1 MNRMNHT
8 KTSILHN
15 RTTTA
20 GWAGLSFFLP
30 AAVVCVVLAV
40 NGITP
45 FGNAT
50 LITDEGL
57 DWFEHFCRLVEA
69 IVTGDGVFYH
79 LDVGYG
85 QSFYTEFAAG
95 QCSPF
100 LFVALFFSPRRLA
113 AAYSVIT
120 VLRAGLCGLFARYM
134 LRRCAETSEALAF
147 ALACGYALSGFTAC
161 AAWYPSMADG
171 AVFFPLMI
179 EGAHHYVSHQKPVRL
194 FLFAAVFFLTS
205 PRLTIGGIAV
215 TLLFYLAFYLSR
227 KGAILSLSHFALFAA
242 TLLCAAGTAAV
253 LVVPLGASAVYYKG
267 GVFSLTRAIDLPG
280 TLCFGGLGTRCAAG
294 SAYVCLAGLLLMGFL
309 AYLLNSWVSRYER
322 WLIGAAAGLSLLAAA
337 VPAAGGL
344 LYGFCAYGSETVNM
358 GFVWSA
364 AACYGTARCL
374 REKDGM
380 SLPKG
385 VIAVGCVTLSAGG
398 SLWLRGAGTFEMLAD
413 AGMAAAGAAV
423 FLLTVFDREHQRIRH
438 ALAIAGILALF
449 GGIHCGAAAGAIDS
463 PYRADTLYTETVSR
477 MRVNQRIAA
486 HETDAGY
493 AMRFFRRRCADDPAA
508 EGVNLRRSYT
518 AGLDGF
524 AAKLGIMADSAY
536 GGAENY
542 TPLTDI
548 VFGVGYVVQN
558 QIPHSLDHSVQSP
571 AFAVRGWEDETFG
584 TGQNAFEAQNALAAQ
599 WFGVDG
605 LCTPVSGERMETA
618 DSASN
623 ERYGWTFGDDTTT
636 VCRYTVTIP
645 QNGNL
650 YVLCEAG
657 DYEYAVGSDSRSHW
671 KQACAGG
678 IYPLG
683 EQTWG
688 KEVTVYLC
696 ARDGREVPAP
706 AFAMLSQTK
715 QAALTERARQRGGTY
730 ISRRGSTIRFM
741 LEETGDYMGITSIPY
756 EYGWEV
762 TVDGKKVAPVKVC
775 GGLIGL
781 PLDSGTH
788 SVVMKY
794 VPPLFRESMAV
805 SAVMM
810 VLGLYMTLRT
820 EHEISRRKRVRMAF
834 KAVEKQQQT

>member
-1 MNRMNHT
+1 MNHT
-8 KTSILHN
+8 KTSILSN
-15 RTTTA
+15 RMTTA

-30 AAVVCVVLAV
+30 AAVVCVILGI

-45 FGNAT
+45 FGEQT
-50 LITDEGL
+50 LITEEGL
-57 DWFEHFCRLVEA
+57 EWFESFCHLMES
-69 IVTGDGVFYH
+69 IVSENGVFYH
-79 LDVGYG
+79 LNVGYG

-100 LFVALFFSPRRLA
+100 LFAALFFSSRRLA

-120 VLRAGLCGLFARYM
+120 VLRAGLCGLFAWYM
-134 LRRCAETSEALAF
+134 LRRCAGTSEALSF
-147 ALACGYALSGFTAC
+147 GLACGYALGGFTAC

-171 AVFFPLMI
+171 AVFFPLI
-179 EGAHHYVSHQKPVRL
+179 LEGVHHYVSHQKPVRL
-194 FLFAAVFFLTS
+194 FLFAAVFFLTC
-205 PRLTIGGIAV
+205 PRLMIGGMVV

-253 LVVPLGASAVYYKG
+253 LVIPLGASAVYYKG
-267 GVFSLTRAIDLPG
+267 GVFSMTQAIDLPG
-280 TLCFGGLGTRCAAG
+280 TLCFGGLGTRSAAG
-294 SAYVCLAGLLLMGFL
+294 SAYVCISGLLLMGFL
-309 AYLLNSWVSRYER
+309 TYLLNSSVIWYER
-322 WLIGAAAGLSLLAAA
+322 WLIGAAAGISLMAAA

-364 AACYGTARCL
+364 AACYGTAKCF
-374 REKDGM
+374 REKDGITL
-380 SLPKG
+380 SKG
-385 VIAVGCVTLSAGG
+385 AIAVGCVTLLAGG
-398 SLWLRGAGTFEMLAD
+398 SLWLRGAGTFEILTD
-413 AGMAAAGAAV
+413 VGMAAAGAAV
-423 FLLTVFDREHQRIRH
+423 FLLTVFEKEHQSIRH

-449 GGIHCGAAAGAIDS
+449 GGIHCGAAVGAIDS
-463 PYRADTLYTETVSR
+463 PYRADALYAETVSR
-477 MRVNQRIAA
+477 MRINERIAT
-486 HETDAGY
+486 HEADRESS
-493 AMRFFRRRCADDPAA
+493 MRFFRRRCVDDPAA
-508 EGVNLRRSYT
+508 DGVNLRRSRT

-524 AAKLGIMADSAY
+524 AAELGIMADSEY

-548 VFGVGYVVQN
+548 VFGIGYIVRN
-558 QIPHSLDHSVQSP
+558 KTAHSLDDSVQSP

-605 LCTPVSGERMETA
+605 LWTPVSGQLTETA

-645 QNGNL
+645 QNGGL

-678 IYPLG
+678 IYQIG

-741 LEETGDYMGITSIPY
+741 LEETGDYTGITSIPY

-762 TVDGKKVAPVKVC
+762 TVDGKNVKPVKVC

-781 PLDSGTH
+781 PLGSGKH

-820 EHEISRRKRVRMAF
+820 EHEMTRRKRVRMAF
-834 KAVEKQQQT
+834 KAVEKHQQT

>member
-385 VIAVGCVTLSAGG
+385 VIAVGCVTLPAGG

-605 LCTPVSGERMETA
+605 LWTPVSGQLAETA

-696 ARDGREVPAP
+696 ARGGREVPAP
-706 AFAMLSQTK
+706 AFAMISQTK
-715 QAALTERARQRGGTY
+715 QTALVERAQRRGGAY
-730 ISRRGSTIRFM
+730 ISRRGSTVRFM

-794 VPPLFRESMAV
+794 VPPLFRESMAG